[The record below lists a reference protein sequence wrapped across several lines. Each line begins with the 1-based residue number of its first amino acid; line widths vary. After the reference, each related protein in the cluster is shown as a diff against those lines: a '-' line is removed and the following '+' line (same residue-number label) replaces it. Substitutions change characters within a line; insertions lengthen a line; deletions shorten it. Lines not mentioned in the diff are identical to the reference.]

1 MLFHLFQDNHAGF
14 YMYITA
20 NYQFLLS
27 ARTEAGRVKRWWYNK
42 LLNITFSLCG
52 KGLGFRRQMGMD
64 DQKLD
69 LVEVNCTFLEEG

>member
-27 ARTEAGRVKRWWYNK
+27 AHTEARVKRWWYNK
-42 LLNITFSLCG
+42 RLNTTLSLCSE
-52 KGLGFRRQMGMD
+52 GLGFRCQMGMD

-69 LVEVNCTFLEEG
+69 LGEVNCTFLEEG